1 MFVTFYFSI
10 LRVIKNIFLTTG
22 LLGLRKGICRKGD
35 TECTVN
41 DILHNTGLEYR
52 VFYSR
57 LKQVAY
63 FVISP
68 NMMRLSSKFSKNT
81 GYEGRENVVPAI
93 RAMIAP

>member
-1 MFVTFYFSI
+1 MFVTFYSSI
-10 LRVIKNIFLTTG
+10 LRVIKNIFPATG
-22 LLGLRKGICRKGD
+22 LLGFGTGTCRKGD

-41 DILHNTGLEYR
+41 DILHNTGSEYC
-52 VFYSR
+52 VFYNR

-63 FVISP
+63 FVISSK
-68 NMMRLSSKFSKNT
+68 MVRLSSKFSKNT